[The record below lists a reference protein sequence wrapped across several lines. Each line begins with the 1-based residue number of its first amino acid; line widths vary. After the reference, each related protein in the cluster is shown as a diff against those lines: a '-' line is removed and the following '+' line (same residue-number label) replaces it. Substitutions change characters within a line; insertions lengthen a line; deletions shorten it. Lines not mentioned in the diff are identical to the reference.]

1 MNLAPNPVLYC
12 LSSLLYLVI
21 ATHAWWPQW
30 RSQPRALAQ
39 APLPGPAPWFERIGL
54 LVALVLHGVLLYQTM
69 FAEHLLHFGFAYALS
84 VMLWLGVL
92 LYWLE
97 SFALRM
103 PALPLLLLPLAGGAV
118 LLPWVFPGSAGFV
131 ATEAWGFRLHL
142 LAAMAA
148 YSLLTIAA
156 LHAVL
161 MTAQERR
168 LHAAPQA
175 RAGVWARLLEGLPPL
190 LTMEKMLFRMLTLGF
205 VLLTLTLLSGI
216 VFAEA
221 LWQRAFRVDHKTVF
235 AVLSWLLFGALLAGR
250 WWYGWRGRMALRWT
264 LAGFAA
270 LMLAYVGSRF
280 VLEVILHRI

>member
-1 MNLAPNPVLYC
+1 M
-12 LSSLLYLVI
+12 
-21 ATHAWWPQW
+21 
-30 RSQPRALAQ
+30 
-39 APLPGPAPWFERIGL
+39 PGPAPWFERIGL